1 MYGTLWPCLA
11 SLQPLE
17 HNMNAWKVYKPWGGD
32 TVSGRLYYV
41 DTVFYTSDCDAEYVR
56 NSLINHDG
64 FPATIVVVK
73 DSK

>member
-1 MYGTLWPCLA
+1 
-11 SLQPLE
+11 
-17 HNMNAWKVYKPWGGD
+17 MNAWKVYKPWGGD